1 MKLNSHSLQAR
12 LILLVMGGLIAL
24 LAVSIGSMTA
34 LNGSLADYRELLD
47 EHVRVENDIN
57 KMNFTFKVQV
67 QEWKNTLLRG
77 YDDDNREKYWGRFKK
92 RQAEI
97 QTLGNQLVP
106 TIKDVSKRAKV
117 QDFIDSHAVMGTK
130 YQQGFNDFVSA
141 GYDSTAGD
149 KAVKGI
155 DRAPSKLLTQAAED
169 FSKERSD
176 FAKVVQAHS
185 AQVSTWSTVAV
196 FSVTL
201 LVIGFLWLVLKNTFL
216 NPLTVVMGKITKLSE
231 GDFTTKIDSSGSDE
245 LGQLSRNLSQM
256 QSEIVEV
263 LTRVKSTSGDLQNAS
278 HSINQTASNI
288 TQHTG
293 ATEQY
298 TDQVSNAISE
308 MSDTVQNVAA
318 NAAGAADAAQE
329 ADKNAQEG
337 LKVMDETIGS
347 INALSDE
354 VDRVAT
360 AMNQLEQDTASV
372 GAVLDVI
379 KGIAEQ
385 TNLLALNAAIEAARA
400 GEQGRGFAVV
410 ADEVR
415 ALAQRTQESTEEIQQ
430 IIETVQNGAAQAVK
444 AMTSSQEQT
453 RNTVSLATNA
463 GGSIQEI
470 TGSVSSIR
478 DMNTQIATA
487 AEQQS
492 FAADEIRKNVESMA
506 GLAKDAHSSAQE
518 STAVANQLDDA
529 SNDLSHLIERF
540 KI

>member
-1 MKLNSHSLQAR
+1 MQLNRSSLQVR
-12 LILLVMGGLIAL
+12 LILLVISGLMVL
-24 LAVSIGSMTA
+24 LAVSIGAMSA
-34 LNGSLADYRELLD
+34 LNGSLSDYRELLN
-47 EHVRVENDIN
+47 EHVRIENSIN

-77 YDDDNREKYWGRFKK
+77 HDNNNRDKYWGRFKTQQRK
-92 RQAEI
+92 I
-97 QTLGNQLVP
+97 QDLGNNLIP
-106 TIKDVSKRAKV
+106 TIKNNSKRTMV
-117 QDFIDSHAVMGTK
+117 QNFVDAHAIMGSK
-130 YQQGFNDFVSA
+130 YQQGFSDFIA
-141 GYDSTAGD
+141 ADFDSRAGD
-149 KAVKGI
+149 AAVKGI
-155 DRAPSKLLTQAAED
+155 DRAPSKLLSQAAES
-169 FSKERSD
+169 FSKERYD
-176 FAKVVQAHS
+176 FANVVEAHS
-185 AQVSTWSTVAV
+185 KQVSTWSTVAV
-196 FSVTL
+196 ICVTL
-201 LVIGFLWLVLKNTFL
+201 LVVVFLWLVLKNTFL
-216 NPLTVVMGKITKLSE
+216 NPLSIVMKKITELSK
-231 GDFTTKIDSSGSDE
+231 GDFTTKIDTSGGDE
-245 LGQLSRNLSQM
+245 LGQLSRNLSHM

-263 LTRVKSTSGDLQNAS
+263 LTQVKDTSQNLQSAS

-298 TDQVSNAISE
+298 TDQVSNAIAE
-308 MSDTVQNVAA
+308 MSDTVQDVAA
-318 NAAGAADAAQE
+318 NAAGAADAAQQ
-329 ADKNAQEG
+329 ADNNAQQG
-337 LKVMDETIGS
+337 LKVMDETINS
-347 INALSDE
+347 INALSEE
-354 VDRVAT
+354 VDRVAG

-415 ALAQRTQESTEEIQQ
+415 ALAQRTQESTAEIQQ
-430 IIETVQNGAAQAVK
+430 IIETVQNGAAEAVK
-444 AMTSSQEQT
+444 AMASSQEQT
-453 RNTVSLATNA
+453 RNTVALATNA

-492 FAADEIRKNVESMA
+492 FAADEIKKNVESMA
-506 GLAKDAHSSAQE
+506 GLARDAHSSAQE
-518 STAVANQLDDA
+518 STAVANRLDGA
-529 SNDLSHLIERF
+529 SNDLIHLVERF

>member
-12 LILLVMGGLIAL
+12 LILLVMGGLLSL
-24 LAVSIGSMTA
+24 LTVSILSMSA
-34 LNGSLADYRELLD
+34 LNDSLADYRELLH
-47 EHVRVENDIN
+47 EHVRIETSIN
-57 KMNFTFKVQV
+57 QMNFTFKVQV

-77 YDDDNREKYWGRFKK
+77 YDDANREKYWGRFKQ
-92 RQAEI
+92 RQDDI
-97 QTLGNQLVP
+97 QNLGNQLIPSIQASDQQAQV
-106 TIKDVSKRAKV
+106 R
-117 QDFIDSHAVMGTK
+117 QFIDSHATMGTE
-130 YQQGFNDFVSA
+130 YNQGFNDFVAS
-141 GYDSTAGD
+141 GYDPKAGD
-149 KAVKGI
+149 RAVKGM
-155 DRAPSKLLTQAAED
+155 DRAPSKLLTEAAAD
-169 FSKERSD
+169 FSKERAA
-176 FAKVVQAHS
+176 FAKLVEEQS
-185 AQVSTWSTVAV
+185 ESVSFWSLVAV
-196 FSVTL
+196 ICVTL
-201 LVIGFLWLVLKNTFL
+201 IVIGFLWLVLKNAFL
-216 NPLTVVMGKITKLSE
+216 NPLSVVMGKITQLSE
-231 GDFTTKIDSSGSDE
+231 GDFTATIDTSGNDE
-245 LGQLSRNLSQM
+245 LGQLSRNLSHM

-263 LTRVKSTSGDLQNAS
+263 LTRVKNTSNELQTAS

-308 MSDTVQNVAA
+308 MSDTVQDVAA
-318 NAAGAADAAQE
+318 NAAGAADAAQQ
-329 ADKNAQEG
+329 ADQNAQQG
-337 LKVMDETIGS
+337 LRVMDETITS

-354 VDRVAT
+354 VDRVAG

-444 AMTSSQEQT
+444 AMEGSQEQT
-453 RNTVSLATNA
+453 RNTVELATNA

-506 GLAKDAHSSAQE
+506 DLARNAHSSAQE
-518 STAVANQLDDA
+518 STAVANRLDES
-529 SNDLSHLIERF
+529 SNDLSQLIARF
-540 KI
+540 RT

>member
-1 MKLNSHSLQAR
+1 MQLNSRSLQAR
-12 LILLVMGGLIAL
+12 LIFLVMGGLMVL
-24 LAVSIGSMTA
+24 LAVSIGAMSA
-34 LNGSLADYRELLD
+34 LNGSLSDYRQLLN
-47 EHVRVENDIN
+47 EHVRIENSIN

-77 YDDDNREKYWGRFKK
+77 YDNDNRAKYWGRFKAQQSK
-92 RQAEI
+92 I
-97 QTLGNQLVP
+97 QDLGNNLLP
-106 TIKDVSKRAKV
+106 TIKDTSKRQQVKE
-117 QDFIDSHAVMGTK
+117 FIDAHATMGSK
-130 YQQGFNDFVSA
+130 YQQGFNDFVA
-141 GYDSTAGD
+141 ADFDPKAGD
-149 KAVKGI
+149 KAVKGM
-155 DRAPSKLLTQAAED
+155 DRTPSKLLSQAAKS
-169 FSKERSD
+169 FLKERSN
-176 FAKVVQAHS
+176 FADAVEAHS
-185 AQVSTWSTVAV
+185 KQVSTWSTVAV
-196 FSVTL
+196 ICVTF

-216 NPLTVVMGKITKLSE
+216 SPLSIVMKRITELSE
-231 GDFTTKIDSSGSDE
+231 GDFTSKIDTSGSDE
-245 LGQLSRNLSQM
+245 LGQLSRNLSHM

-263 LTRVKSTSGDLQNAS
+263 LTQVKDTSQNLQTAS

-308 MSDTVQNVAA
+308 MSDTVQDVAA
-318 NAAGAADAAQE
+318 NAAGAADAAQQ
-329 ADKNAQEG
+329 ADNNAQLG
-337 LKVMDETIGS
+337 LKVMDETINS

-354 VDRVAT
+354 VDRVAG

-415 ALAQRTQESTEEIQQ
+415 ALAQRTQESTAEIQQ
-430 IIETVQNGAAQAVK
+430 IIETVQNGAAEAVK

-453 RNTVSLATNA
+453 RNTVTLATNA

-492 FAADEIRKNVESMA
+492 CAADEIRKNVESMA
-506 GLAKDAHSSAQE
+506 GLARDAHSSAQE
-518 STAVANQLDDA
+518 STAVANRLDDT
-529 SNDLSHLIERF
+529 SNNLTHLIERF

>member
-34 LNGSLADYRELLD
+34 LNGSLADYRELLN
-47 EHVRVENDIN
+47 EHVRIENDIN
-57 KMNFTFKVQV
+57 KMNFTFKIQV

-77 YDDDNREKYWGRFKK
+77 YDDDNRKKYWDRFNK
-92 RQAEI
+92 RQDEI
-97 QTLGNQLVP
+97 QRLGDTLIP
-106 TIKDVSKRAKV
+106 TIKNVSKRTKI
-117 QDFIDSHAVMGTK
+117 QDFLDSHSVMGTK
-130 YQQGFNDFVSA
+130 YQQGFNDFVNA
-141 GYDSTAGD
+141 GYDPKAGD
-149 KAVKGI
+149 QAVKGI
-155 DRAPSKLLTQAAED
+155 DRVPSKLLSKAAED
-169 FSKERSD
+169 FSQERSN
-176 FAKVVQAHS
+176 FAQIVQAHS
-185 AQVSTWSTVAV
+185 AKVSTWSTVAV
-196 FSVTL
+196 LCVTF
-201 LVIGFLWLVLKNTFL
+201 LVIGFLWLVLRNTFL
-216 NPLTVVMGKITKLSE
+216 NPLAIVMGNITKLSE
-231 GDFTTKIDSSGSDE
+231 GDFTTKIDASGTDE
-245 LGQLSRNLSQM
+245 LGQLSQNLSQM
-256 QSEIVEV
+256 QSAIVEV

-318 NAAGAADAAQE
+318 NAAGAADAAQQ
-329 ADKNAQEG
+329 ADQNAQEG
-337 LKVMDETIGS
+337 LKVMDETISS

-354 VDRVAT
+354 VDRVAG

-444 AMTSSQEQT
+444 AMTVSQEQT

-506 GLAKDAHSSAQE
+506 GLAKDAHASAQE
-518 STAVANQLDDA
+518 STAVANQLDSA
-529 SNDLSHLIERF
+529 SNDLTHLIERF